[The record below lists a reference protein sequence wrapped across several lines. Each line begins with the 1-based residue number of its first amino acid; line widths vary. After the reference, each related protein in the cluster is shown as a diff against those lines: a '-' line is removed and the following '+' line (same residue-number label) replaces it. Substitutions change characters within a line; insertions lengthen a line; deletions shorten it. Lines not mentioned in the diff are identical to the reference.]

1 MAIRGELE
9 LFLMYLALW
18 LMKQSAGA
26 AGNRQLDHMCGI
38 FGIISEQIINRQ
50 DFGLGTPNLPLE
62 RLAELS
68 WESQAE
74 VLTELYS
81 GLDVV

>member
-1 MAIRGELE
+1 MLEPGE
-9 LFLMYLALW
+9 
-18 LMKQSAGA
+18 
-26 AGNRQLDHMCGI
+26 NRQLDHMCGI

>member
-1 MAIRGELE
+1 
-9 LFLMYLALW
+9 
-18 LMKQSAGA
+18 
-26 AGNRQLDHMCGI
+26 MCGI
-38 FGIISEQIINRQ
+38 FGIISEQIINRH